1 MEKKSQGCTLDCF
14 DCCKFDI
21 YVEDNKVIKIQG
33 DKNHP
38 FTKGFICKKG
48 LAHLDRL
55 YHKDRKYK
63 PLLKVNGEFKEIS
76 FEEALNIVAGKIKEY
91 KEKYTS
97 KSILYYSN
105 MVMVQY

>member
-63 PLLKVNGEFKEIS
+63 PF
-76 FEEALNIVAGKIKEY
+76 
-91 KEKYTS
+91 
-97 KSILYYSN
+97 
-105 MVMVQY
+105 